1 MADDAE
7 DDKAEDIKEEG
18 SPDTPN
24 DDLGDA
30 RESADSEDSKTSEPE
45 NSGDDNQENDM
56 RQQIKKLTDIV
67 NQQAGVI
74 EELRKSVA
82 SLMDTDGEGNTG
94 QDDDSDSGN
103 GAPSQENGDKIKT
116 IEQLFGLEK

>member
-1 MADDAE
+1 MADNAE

-24 DDLGDA
+24 DDLGDS
-30 RESADSEDSKTSEPE
+30 RESADSEDGKTSEPE

-82 SLMDTDGEGNTG
+82 SLMDTDGEENTG

-103 GAPSQENGDKIKT
+103 GAPSQENDDKIKT
-116 IEQLFGLEK
+116 IEQLFGIEK